1 MNIYNASHKK
11 DLTAYEAIR
20 RADRHRKDKAIKQPI
35 ERGRL
40 TYKVCEVVALEY
52 VNGVVRIWQ
61 KVKRNT
67 G

>member
-1 MNIYNASHKK
+1 MDIYNASHKK

-40 TYKVCEVVALEY
+40 TYKVCEVYTLRCI
-52 VNGVVRIWQ
+52 NGVIVIWS
-61 KVKRNT
+61 T